1 MELDLFINGNKI
13 DTLDPPEGLDG
24 INISY
29 NRTKYQ
35 GLSTEI
41 SIKLT
46 FYCASGKEAIDAEFE
61 RAFVNGNGYVI
72 FRDECGGTE
81 IETKFLL
88 DFRTYEA
95 DDNST
100 KLGLKEDND
109 VNRWDDKEDTL
120 IELTGEELVLVR
132 NTINGYSYL
141 ANEGVIEQSEVDETF
156 TGSNNPPNRIM
167 FSPFMDYKTIK
178 NELEDGNDLSSN
190 FFHHKMLENLPSLV
204 PTRLFQNAVEVLP
217 TPTGSRDYVDIEPYP
232 IFENV
237 LEIGSMTIKISGDRS
252 TNIEC
257 TEINARTLENDP
269 TTGLPIIVTRDW
281 RTSSA
286 DEWIFVGRRFDR
298 PRLAFRNN
306 LYSGSPSN
314 VFLAG
319 SVTPYTS
326 CRIGTDYNAP
336 NADWEIDFIVE
347 KNENV
352 WYWRNHYI
360 YPQTPFSFVKVKF
373 LVGDLKMFSNEQ
385 IEAKFF
391 TNNRADVIPQR
402 VQNKPEFYSHKTNA
416 IKASS
421 IATQLFENLNPIA
434 LETHFDDLYL
444 TNGEMIRNRTNR
456 QSFKMK
462 PKDFYEN
469 LNKLIPIGIGMNY
482 SGTPELQMLTYEEL
496 YDNTVFKTFNDAD
509 FISEVKVSI
518 AENMLYNEVEVGFS
532 EFKES
537 NEELHRKNSYVI
549 NGGRGNGKLNLV
561 TDWLAS
567 KYLFKKAKNESR
579 EQEGK
584 EYDNKIFILSIEDA
598 YGFKITKSQNNSPTA
613 PLFDNVFEDPANA
626 LGLNRR
632 YATIINLI
640 NQKFRWGLAF
650 WKSINGLSP
659 TNETVYTKDLEYA
672 GTYHD
677 YLDGFPISANNTFNA
692 TLTHVTEVLP
702 KYIEFSVVIS
712 IVEFY
717 EIRKNWYKSI
727 EIIGSKT
734 YKGNIIEARYQ
745 NGVCNFKLLN
755 RE

>member
-120 IELTGEELVLVR
+120 IELTDEEDVLVR

-167 FSPFMDYKTIK
+167 FSPFMDYKTII

-204 PTRLFQNAVEVLP
+204 PTRLFENAVEVLP
-217 TPTGSRDYVDIEPYP
+217 TPTNSRDYVDIEPFP

-237 LEIGSMTIKISGDRS
+237 LEMGSMTIKISGDRS

-257 TEINARTLENDP
+257 TEINARTP
-269 TTGLPIIVTRDW
+269 GLIQGTLVPSAW

-319 SVTPYTS
+319 SLTPYTS
-326 CRIGTDYNAP
+326 CRIGTDYDAP

-347 KNENV
+347 KNESV

-360 YPQTPFSFVKVKF
+360 YPQTTSSFVKVNF

-385 IEAKFF
+385 IEAKFLT
-391 TNNRADVIPQR
+391 TNFASDLVLNSSLIGFFSYQT
-402 VQNKPEFYSHKTNA
+402 KA

-456 QSFKMK
+456 QSLKMK

-496 YDNTVFKTFNDAD
+496 YENTVFKTFNDAD

-584 EYDNKIFILSIEDA
+584 EYDNKIFILSIEEA
-598 YGFKITKSQNNSPTA
+598 FGFKITKSQNNDSGA
-613 PLFDNVFEDPANA
+613 PLFDNVLEFNGDNA

-632 YATIINLI
+632 YSTIINLI
-640 NQKFRWGLAF
+640 NQKFRWGLSF

-659 TNETVYTKDLEYA
+659 TNETVYTKELEYA
-672 GTYHD
+672 DTYHD
-677 YLDGFPISANNTFNA
+677 YLDGFPISANNTFDA
-692 TLTHVTEVLP
+692 TLTHVTQVLP
-702 KYIEFSVVIS
+702 KYIEFSVVMS
-712 IVEFY
+712 VVEFY
-717 EIRKNWYKSI
+717 EIRKNWYKCI
-727 EIIGSKT
+727 EIVGNKT

-745 NGVCNFKLLN
+745 NGVCNFKLLE
-755 RE
+755 RI

>member
-1 MELDLFINGNKI
+1 MELDLFINNIKI

-41 SIKLT
+41 DIKLV

-81 IETKFLL
+81 IETKFIL

-120 IELTGEELVLVR
+120 IELTDEEDVLVR

-156 TGSNNPPNRIM
+156 TGSNNPTNRIM
-167 FSPFMDYKTIK
+167 FSPFMDYKTII

-204 PTRLFQNAVEVLP
+204 PTRLFENAVEVLP
-217 TPTGSRDYVDIEPYP
+217 TPTNSRDYVDIEPFP

-237 LEIGSMTIKISGDRS
+237 LEMGSMTIKISGDRS

-257 TEINARTLENDP
+257 TEINARTP
-269 TTGLPIIVTRDW
+269 GLIQGTLVPSAW

-319 SVTPYTS
+319 SLTPYTS
-326 CRIGTDYNAP
+326 CRIGTDYDAP
-336 NADWEIDFIVE
+336 NADWEIGFTVE
-347 KNENV
+347 KNESV

-360 YPQTPFSFVKVKF
+360 YPQTTSSFVKVNF

-385 IEAKFF
+385 IEAKFET
-391 TNNRADVIPQR
+391 TNLATENILTPLNVFF
-402 VQNKPEFYSHKTNA
+402 NSYHTKA

-496 YDNTVFKTFNDAD
+496 YENTVFKTFNDVD

-518 AENMLYNEVEVGFS
+518 AENMLYNEVEVGYK

-567 KYLFKKAKNESR
+567 KYLFKKAKNESA

-598 YGFKITKSQNNSPTA
+598 YGFKITKSQNNNPTA
-613 PLFDNVFEDPANA
+613 PLFDNVLEFNGGNV

-632 YATIINLI
+632 YSTVINLI

-672 GTYHD
+672 DTYHD
-677 YLDGFPISANNTFNA
+677 YLDGFPISANNTFDA
-692 TLTHVTEVLP
+692 TLTHVAQVVP
-702 KYIEFSVVIS
+702 KYIEFSVVMS

-717 EIRKNWYKSI
+717 DIRKNWYKAI
-727 EIIGSKT
+727 EIVGNKT

-755 RE
+755 RI

>member
-1 MELDLFINGNKI
+1 MELDLFINGSKI

-29 NRTKYQ
+29 NRTKYM

-41 SIKLT
+41 EIKLT

-81 IETKFLL
+81 IETKFIL

-120 IELTGEELVLVR
+120 IELTGEEDVLVR

-141 ANEGVIEQSEVDETF
+141 ANEGKIELSDENLRYVFGATLPRMLNF
-156 TGSNNPPNRIM
+156 FI
-167 FSPFMDYKTIK
+167 FMDYSTKI

-190 FFHHKMLENLPSLV
+190 FYSVDTNQNLPFIIPTKSYQNGALV
-204 PTRLFQNAVEVLP
+204 ANAGTQYSIL
-217 TPTGSRDYVDIEPYP
+217 EPYP
-232 IFENV
+232 FFENT
-237 LEIGSMTIKISGDRS
+237 LEGGSIDIKISGDRS
-252 TNIEC
+252 LTIE
-257 TEINARTLENDP
+257 TEEINNNNRNFNIFEYY
-269 TTGLPIIVTRDW
+269 
-281 RTSSA
+281 
-286 DEWIFVGRRFDR
+286 EWIVIGRSFEK
-298 PRLAFRNN
+298 PRMILKNRIDLLNT
-306 LYSGSPSN
+306 
-314 VFLAG
+314 VFLPA
-319 SVTPYTS
+319 SPNPYT
-326 CRIGTDYNAP
+326 NATINTQVLAV
-336 NADWEIDFIVE
+336 NADWVLDGLSLE

-352 WYWRNHYI
+352 WYFKNYVIDAQFTLLEHQI
-360 YPQTPFSFVKVKF
+360 FKGNTKLNSV
-373 LVGDLKMFSNEQ
+373 EQ

-391 TNNRADVIPQR
+391 ANNKANIIPQTI
-402 VQNKPEFYSHKTNA
+402 QNNPQFYSHPTKA

-456 QSFKMK
+456 QSLKMK

-469 LNKLIPIGIGMNY
+469 LNRLIPIGIGMNY

-496 YDNTVFKTFNDAD
+496 YENTVFKTFNDAD

-518 AENMLYNEVEVGFS
+518 ADNMLYNEVEVGYS

-561 TDWLAS
+561 TNWIAS
-567 KYLFKKAKNESR
+567 KYIFKKAKNEGKG
-579 EQEGK
+579 QEGK
-584 EYDNKIFILSIEDA
+584 ELDNKIFILSIEDA
-598 YGFKITKSQNNSPTA
+598 YGFKITKSQNNDSTE
-613 PLFDNVFEDPANA
+613 PLFDNVLEFNGGNV

-640 NQKFRWGLAF
+640 NQKFRWGLSF

-659 TNETVYTKDLEYA
+659 TNETVYTKELEYA
-672 GTYHD
+672 DTYHD
-677 YLDGFPISANNTFNA
+677 YLDGFPISANNTFDA
-692 TLTHVTEVLP
+692 TLTHVSQVLP
-702 KYIEFSVVIS
+702 KYIEFSVVMS

-717 EIRKNWYKSI
+717 DIRKNWYKAI
-727 EIIGSKT
+727 EIVGQKT

-745 NGVCNFKLLN
+745 NGVCNFKLLQ
-755 RE
+755 RI